1 MTVEVP
7 DTANWSPLLVRLA
20 PGQCRGFMYI
30 GRVGTVHLYKHII
43 TRRYLN
49 LDTEG
54 NCFVWDGEGD
64 NASNYI
70 PADFDEQLIRVTGQ
84 PAHES

>member
-7 DTANWSPLLVRLA
+7 DAANWSPLLVRLA
-20 PGQCRGFMYI
+20 PGQCRGFMYM

-49 LDTEG
+49 LCSP
-54 NCFVWDGEGD
+54 NRAWR
-64 NASNYI
+64 
-70 PADFDEQLIRVTGQ
+70 LTGR
-84 PAHES
+84 SGL